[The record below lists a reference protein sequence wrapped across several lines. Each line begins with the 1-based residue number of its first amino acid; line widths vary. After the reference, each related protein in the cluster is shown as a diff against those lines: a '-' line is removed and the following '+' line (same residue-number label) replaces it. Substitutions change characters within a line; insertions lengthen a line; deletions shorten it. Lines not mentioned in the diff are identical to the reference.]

1 MHYLTTCT
9 YCICILIFLKLT
21 FFVDDDDSK
30 IFSVKVVR
38 TRHQDVCSICII
50 SDFLLIKLTFMTEA
64 HVTLNDL
71 IGDTS
76 HITCETSSF
85 VLHNLTIQCWIY
97 YNPKVVQKTPIIV
110 IHGGPAFTHNYLLP
124 LKVNNYNI
132 NSSIY

>member
-1 MHYLTTCT
+1 
-9 YCICILIFLKLT
+9 
-21 FFVDDDDSK
+21 
-30 IFSVKVVR
+30 
-38 TRHQDVCSICII
+38 
-50 SDFLLIKLTFMTEA
+50 MTEA